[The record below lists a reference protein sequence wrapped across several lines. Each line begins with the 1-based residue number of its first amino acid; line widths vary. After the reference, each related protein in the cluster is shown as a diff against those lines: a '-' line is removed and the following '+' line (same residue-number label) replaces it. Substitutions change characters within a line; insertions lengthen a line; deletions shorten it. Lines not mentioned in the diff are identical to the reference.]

1 MATFPC
7 KRNVNPIKKVIAY
20 LQGKIAQVEPT
31 FAIIDCGGIG
41 YYVRIS
47 LNTYSQIKD
56 ESSTKLFTYFQVR
69 EDAQILYGFSN
80 PQEQQLFEQ
89 LISISG
95 VGGNTAMMILSSI
108 SPEDLLTAIRTED
121 AYALKQVKGIG
132 AKTAGRI
139 ILELKDK
146 ITLDPGLSD
155 NSGGSPIQ
163 TGSKKQEAL
172 VALTSLGMP
181 KAVMAK
187 RIDRILKEEGN
198 EVSVEQII
206 KLALRNA

>member
-1 MATFPC
+1 M
-7 KRNVNPIKKVIAY
+7 IAY

-41 YYVRIS
+41 YLVKIS
-47 LNTYSQIKD
+47 LNTYSLIKD
-56 ESSTKLFTYFQVR
+56 ADSTKLFTYFQVR
-69 EDAQILYGFSN
+69 EDAQILYGFSK
-80 PQEQQLFEQ
+80 PQEQKLFEQ

-108 SPEDLLTAIRTED
+108 SPEDLLTAIRTEN
-121 AYALKQVKGIG
+121 AHALKQVKGIG

-146 ITLDPGLSD
+146 ITLDAGSA
-155 NSGGSPIQ
+155 GG
-163 TGSKKQEAL
+163 TVGGVVRGTNNKQEAL
-172 VALTSLGMP
+172 IALTSLGMP
-181 KAVMAK
+181 KAAMAQ

-198 EVSVEQII
+198 DLSVEQII